1 MRYARQEQE
10 TQQVQVS
17 AGPKQLPGKRRRRSP
32 SAATGLWLIHM
43 HTCAAACRRSR
54 QQLEQEYFN
63 EWQAMTS
70 TSAEEKNRPVTV
82 LSFLGFLPIWFK
94 FYVVRQGLQG
104 CA

>member
-1 MRYARQEQE
+1 VRAQNSCQENAAAARRQPLL
-10 TQQVQVS
+10 
-17 AGPKQLPGKRRRRSP
+17 A
-32 SAATGLWLIHM
+32 LWLIHM

-70 TSAEEKNRPVTV
+70 TSEEEKNRPVTV
-82 LSFLGFLPIWFK
+82 LSFLSFLPIWFK